1 MKVGFEFD
9 VVCSLKV
16 FVSVFRDVAD
26 VLIVG
31 GSLFFVFIYGI
42 FVVNFETGLFGFL
55 NWKIVFFL
63 FIFLDPIVAVVL

>member
-1 MKVGFEFD
+1 VKVGFEFD
-9 VVCSLKV
+9 VACSLEV
-16 FVSVFRDVAD
+16 FVPVFRDVAD

-31 GSLFFVFIYGI
+31 RSLFFVFICGI
-42 FVVNFETGLFGFL
+42 FVVIFETGLFGFL